1 MNTFAD
7 KAPVKDRDTTGEK
20 STLSLADTVAATTAA
35 RSATVA
41 EKTSKKS
48 YETPKVIKFLDGTMD
63 TVIVA
68 IIMFMLA
75 FSAFAMWDT
84 DNMHESA
91 MSHNYEIWNPAE
103 DPLSFEE
110 LRALNPDVFGWLTVY
125 GTMIDYPLVQGETNS
140 FYVNHNVF
148 REFSLAGAIFLDV
161 SNNPN
166 FTDFNSIIHG
176 HFMDQR
182 AKFGDISLFQEREF
196 FDSRRYGNLFFND
209 RDHGLEFFALI
220 ETSGYNWEIYAP
232 GIEERER
239 QIAYLE
245 NVLDIAM
252 HVRDDV
258 PVTIEDRIVLLSTC
272 TNNIVNGRHLLVAK
286 LHDEPFENP
295 FGEEEKAARERTAFV
310 DGELLPFM
318 RTICAPALLL
328 VAVLVMLYW
337 AIQKRR
343 RWSVEDKWALIEANP
358 ALLAKLEAEGLGLKK
373 ESKDAKP
380 EKSTKVGKA
389 DRVRKPRQQP
399 TTGLGALIHK
409 VQDEV
414 NYLFKKPA
422 TPVTAQQTVVQQSPP
437 SPER

>member
-1 MNTFAD
+1 MNAFAD
-7 KAPVKDRDTTGEK
+7 KAPNKAGEK
-20 STLSLADTVAATTAA
+20 TSSSLADTVAATTAA
-35 RSATVA
+35 KTATAA
-41 EKTSKKS
+41 EKASKKP
-48 YETPKVIKFLDGTMD
+48 YETPKAIKFLDGTMD

-91 MSHNYEIWNPAE
+91 MSHNYAVWNPAE

-110 LRALNPDVFGWLTVY
+110 LRALNPDVFGWLTVF

-161 SNNPN
+161 GNNPN

-232 GIEERER
+232 GLEDPER

-245 NVLDIAM
+245 NVFDIAM
-252 HVRDDV
+252 HVREGV
-258 PVTIEDRIVLLSTC
+258 PVTIEDNIVLLSTC

-295 FGEEEKAARERTAFV
+295 FGEEEEAARERSVFV
-310 DGELLPFM
+310 DGQLLPFM
-318 RTICAPALLL
+318 RTVCAPALLL

-373 ESKDAKP
+373 EPKDAKP

-389 DRVRKPRQQP
+389 SKVRKPRKQP

-409 VQDEV
+409 VQDEA

-422 TPVTAQQTVVQQSPP
+422 TPVTAQQAVVQPP
-437 SPER
+437 PPPKR